1 MFRSILRK
9 PLQGVRSFYTMPPN
23 REPDY
28 ALYGLITIG
37 FVYLYDKYKRDWK
50 STERRDLFFLSSK

>member
-37 FVYLYDKYKRDWK
+37 FVYLYDKYKRD
-50 STERRDLFFLSSK
+50 